1 MIIHIERLLGDKFD
15 LDVESSDLISDVKAK
30 IHEKIKDK
38 TSNSIPRQR
47 LIFAGKG
54 LEEDK
59 RSLAYYSIKEDST
72 LTLVLK
78 PLDGPISP

>member
-15 LDVESSDLISDVKAK
+15 LDVKSSDLIRDVKVK
-30 IHEKIKDK
+30 INDKIKDK

-54 LEEDK
+54 LEEDE
-59 RSLAYYSIKEDST
+59 RSLADYSIKEDST

-78 PLDGPISP
+78 TLDGPISP

>member
-15 LDVESSDLISDVKAK
+15 LDVKSSDLISDVKVK
-30 IHEKIKDK
+30 IHDKIKDK

-54 LEEDK
+54 LEEDG
-59 RSLAYYSIKEDST
+59 RSLADYSIKEDST

-78 PLDGPISP
+78 TLDGPISP

>member
-1 MIIHIERLLGDKFD
+1 MIIHIELLLGDKFD

-54 LEEDK
+54 LEDG
-59 RSLAYYSIKEDST
+59 RSLADYSIKEDST